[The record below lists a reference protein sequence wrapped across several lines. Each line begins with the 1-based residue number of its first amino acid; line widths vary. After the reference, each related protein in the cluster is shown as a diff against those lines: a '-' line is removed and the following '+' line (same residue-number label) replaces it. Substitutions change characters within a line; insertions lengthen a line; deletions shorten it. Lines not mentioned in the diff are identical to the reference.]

1 MARTKYVIVME
12 DKFGISYFKNG
23 GFSSAKSLNK
33 CQGFYKK
40 EKALKELKEAKQ
52 CCKEFEIVELNG
64 NR

>member
-1 MARTKYVIVME
+1 MAVSVLQ
-12 DKFGISYFKNG
+12 
-23 GFSSAKSLNK
+23 KSLNK